1 MATTNYLQVFE
12 HQVLRLNDQGL
23 TQRHLDA
30 LAHFNEQHENRYFTL
45 LHKGVR
51 FRQYVGVLQVGNL
64 TIEILPK
71 TDQYAS
77 RQQWQRVLLELL
89 QVCSLLPLDT
99 LTEARLQARN
109 SPLLWFYLHHFLN
122 EVQQLLEEGLVKHY
136 QTKSAN
142 GNTWKGQL
150 NFAKQLRHN
159 WQHPER
165 VYSNFQHYDYQHPAH
180 QVIYYALEIVQQLTV
195 DATLQQRVRY
205 LLRAF
210 PKQNPIQVKSSVF
223 EQLYAQPKFD
233 RYRRALELA
242 RMITLHYS
250 PDLRAGNHA
259 VLAILFDMNQLFE
272 RYIQRQL
279 QQYLDKEW
287 LIRAQASKPFWA
299 QRKLR
304 PDLWLSHQGKHYIL
318 DTKWKIL
325 KRPAPS
331 DEDLRQIFAY
341 NHSFETTQ
349 SLLVYPNVF
358 ALRKR
363 RAAFAQPL
371 LLAQE
376 AHPHYCTVVFVDILN
391 AAGQLNRQLAQDL
404 VHHLR
409 AS

>member
-1 MATTNYLQVFE
+1 MYLQVFE
-12 HQVLRLNDQGL
+12 HQVLRLSEQGL

-30 LAHFNEQHENRYFTL
+30 LAYFNEQHDNRYFTL

-51 FRQYVGVLQVGNL
+51 FRQYVGVLQVGKL

-71 TDQYAS
+71 TDQYAN

-89 QVCSLLPLDT
+89 QACSMLPVDT

-109 SPLLWFYLHHFLN
+109 SPLLWFYLNHFIT
-122 EVQQLLEEGLVKHY
+122 EVQLLLDEGLVKHY
-136 QTKSAN
+136 QTKCAN
-142 GNTWKGQL
+142 GTTWKGQM
-150 NFAKQLRHN
+150 NFAQQLRHN
-159 WQHPER
+159 WQRPER
-165 VYSNFQHYDYQHPAH
+165 IYSRFQHYDYQHPAH
-180 QVIYYALEIVQQLTV
+180 QILYQALKIVQSLSV
-195 DATLQQRVRY
+195 DANFQQRVCY
-205 LLRAF
+205 LQRAF
-210 PKQNPIQVKSSVF
+210 PKQEPIKVNAAIF
-223 EQLYAQPKFD
+223 DQLYAQPKFD

-279 QQYLDKEW
+279 QGYLSKEW

-304 PDLWLSHQGKHYIL
+304 PDLWLSYQGKHYIL

-341 NHSFETTQ
+341 NHSFEATQ

-358 ALRKR
+358 ALHKR
-363 RAAFAQPL
+363 REAFAQPL
-371 LLAQE
+371 LLSQQIQ
-376 AHPHYCTVVFVDILN
+376 PHYCTVVFVDILN
-391 AAGQLNRQLAQDL
+391 KDGQLNRHLAQDL
-404 VHHLR
+404 IHHLHVN
-409 AS
+409 

>member
-1 MATTNYLQVFE
+1 MARTKYLQVFE
-12 HQVLRLNDQGL
+12 HQVLRLSEQGL

-30 LAHFNEQHENRYFTL
+30 LAHFNEQHDSRYFTL

-51 FRQYVGVLQVGNL
+51 FRQYVGVLQVGGL

-71 TDQYAS
+71 TDQYANT
-77 RQQWQRVLLELL
+77 QQWQRVLLELL
-89 QVCSLLPLDT
+89 QACALLPIDT
-99 LTEARLQARN
+99 VTEARLQTRH
-109 SPLLWFYLHHFLN
+109 SPLLWFYLNHFIQ
-122 EVQQLLEEGLVKHY
+122 EVQRLMQEGLVKHY
-136 QTKSAN
+136 HSKSVN
-142 GNTWKGQL
+142 GRAWKGQL
-150 NFAKQLRHN
+150 NFAKQLQHN
-159 WQHPER
+159 SQHPER
-165 VYSNFQHYDYQHPAH
+165 IYSRFQHYDYQHPAH
-180 QVIYYALEIVQQLTV
+180 QLLYRALEIVQQLSI
-195 DATLQQRVRY
+195 DSGLRQRAHH

-210 PKQNPIQVKSSVF
+210 PTQRPFRGNSAIF
-223 EQLYAQPKFD
+223 DQLYMQPKFE

-250 PDLRAGNHA
+250 PDLRAGSHA

-279 QQYLDKEW
+279 QQYLTNDW
-287 LIRAQASKPFWA
+287 HIRAQASKPFWA

-304 PDLWLSHQGKHYIL
+304 PDLWLSHKGRHYIL

-331 DEDLRQIFAY
+331 DEDLRQMFAY
-341 NHSFETTQ
+341 NHSFEATQ

-371 LLAQE
+371 ILQQQIQ
-376 AHPHYCTVVFVDILN
+376 PHYCTVVFVDVLN
-391 AAGQLNRQLAQDL
+391 PTGQLNRQLAQDL
-404 VHHLR
+404 VRHLR

>member
-1 MATTNYLQVFE
+1 MAKTTYLQVFE
-12 HQVLRLNDQGL
+12 HQVLRLREQGL
-23 TQRHLDA
+23 TQQHLDA
-30 LAHFNEQHENRYFTL
+30 LAHFNEQHDNRYFTL

-51 FRQYVGVLQVGNL
+51 FRQYVGVLQVGAL

-71 TDQYAS
+71 TDQYANT
-77 RQQWQRVLLELL
+77 QQWQKVLLELL
-89 QVCSLLPLDT
+89 QACSMLPVDT
-99 LTEARLQARN
+99 LTEARLQTSN
-109 SPLLWFYLHHFLN
+109 SPLLWFYLHHFLT
-122 EVQQLLEEGLVKHY
+122 EIQQLLEEGLVKHY

-142 GNTWKGQL
+142 GKAWKGQL
-150 NFAKQLRHN
+150 NFAEQLRHN
-159 WQHPER
+159 WRHPER
-165 VYSNFQHYDYQHPAH
+165 VYSRSQHYDYQHPAH
-180 QVIYYALEIVQQLTV
+180 QILYQALQIVQQLSIESS
-195 DATLQQRVRY
+195 LQQKVRH

-210 PKQNPIQVKSSVF
+210 PVQETTPISPAIF
-223 EQLYAQPKFD
+223 DQLYAQPKFE

-250 PDLRAGNHA
+250 PDLRAGSHA

-279 QQYLDKEW
+279 QQYLDKNW

-304 PDLWLSHQGKHYIL
+304 PDLWLSHEGRHYIL

-331 DEDLRQIFAY
+331 DEDLRQMFAY
-341 NHSFETTQ
+341 NHSFEATQ
-349 SLLVYPNVF
+349 SLLIYPNVF

-363 RAAFAQPL
+363 REAFAQPML
-371 LLAQE
+371 LGQQA
-376 AHPHYCTVVFVDILN
+376 APHYCTIVFVDILN
-391 AAGQLNRQLAQDL
+391 PAGQLNRQLAEDL
-404 VHHLR
+404 VRHLK

>member
-1 MATTNYLQVFE
+1 MYLQVFE
-12 HQVLRLNDQGL
+12 HQVLRLSEQGL

-30 LAHFNEQHENRYFTL
+30 LAHFNEQHDNRYFTL

-51 FRQYVGVLQVGNL
+51 FRQYVGVLQVGGL

-77 RQQWQRVLLELL
+77 KQQWQRVLLELL
-89 QVCSLLPLDT
+89 QACSMLPVDT
-99 LTEARLQARN
+99 LTEARLQSRN
-109 SPLLWFYLHHFLN
+109 SPLLWFYLNHFIK
-122 EVQQLLEEGLVKHY
+122 EVQRLLEGGLVKHY

-142 GNTWKGQL
+142 GTTWKGQL

-159 WQHPER
+159 WQRPER
-165 VYSNFQHYDYQHPAH
+165 VYSSFQHYDYQHPAN
-180 QVIYYALEIVQQLTV
+180 QIIYRALEIVQSLSV
-195 DATLQQRVRY
+195 DPTLQQRVRH

-210 PKQNPIQVKSSVF
+210 PPQKPIKATAAIF

-250 PDLRAGNHA
+250 PDLRAGSHA

-272 RYIQRQL
+272 RYIQQQL
-279 QQYLDKEW
+279 QHYLDKEW

-304 PDLWLSHQGKHYIL
+304 PDLWLSHHGKHYIL

-325 KRPAPS
+325 KRPSPS
-331 DEDLRQIFAY
+331 DEDLRQMFAY
-341 NHSFETTQ
+341 NHSFEATQ

-363 RAAFAQPL
+363 REAFSQPL
-371 LLAQE
+371 LLERQAQ
-376 AHPHYCTVVFVDILN
+376 PHYCTVVFVDVLN
-391 AAGQLNRQLAQDL
+391 PAGQLNRHLAQDL
-404 VHHLR
+404 VRHLQ

>member
-1 MATTNYLQVFE
+1 MYLQVFE
-12 HQVLRLNDQGL
+12 HQVLRLSEQGL

-30 LAHFNEQHENRYFTL
+30 LARFNEQHDSRYFTL

-51 FRQYVGVLQVGNL
+51 FRQYVGVLQVGAL

-71 TDQYAS
+71 TDQHANA
-77 RQQWQRVLLELL
+77 QQWQRVLLELL
-89 QVCSLLPLDT
+89 QACSMLPIDT
-99 LTEARLQARN
+99 LTEAHLQSRS
-109 SPLLWFYLHHFLN
+109 SPLLWFYLNHFLQ
-122 EVQQLLEEGLVKHY
+122 EVQQLLQEGLVKHY
-136 QTKSAN
+136 QNKSAN
-142 GNTWKGQL
+142 GYTWKGQL
-150 NFAKQLRHN
+150 NFAQQLRHN

-165 VYSNFQHYDYQHPAH
+165 VYSRSQHYDYQHPAH
-180 QVIYYALEIVQQLTV
+180 QLLYAALQIIQRLSI
-195 DATLQQRVRY
+195 DNTLQQRVQH

-210 PKQNPIQVKSSVF
+210 PSQQPIRAQARIF
-223 EQLYAQPKFD
+223 EHLYAQPKFE

-250 PDLRAGNHA
+250 PDLRAGSHA

-279 QQYLDKEW
+279 QQQLDKSW
-287 LIRAQASKPFWA
+287 LIRAQAAKPFWA

-304 PDLWLSHQGKHYIL
+304 PDLWLSHEGQHYIL

-331 DEDLRQIFAY
+331 DADLRQMFAY
-341 NHSFETTQ
+341 NHSFEATQ

-363 RAAFAQPL
+363 RAAFAPPL
-371 LLAQE
+371 LVEQH

-391 AAGQLNRQLAQDL
+391 ATGQLNQELAQDL
-404 VHHLR
+404 IRHLH
-409 AS
+409 AG